1 MIRSVVSPAPDQR
14 LRPRIE
20 SLTDLVFGLALSI
33 GAIGLINNKPTDT
46 KSLIVSVGGFGFS
59 FLILI
64 SIWFRYTEVMS
75 ILRVEV
81 ARTRILNT
89 TLLFLVAIE
98 PYLFNLLNFDGPF
111 AAGSLGDAASVGFA
125 VDLGTIYAIMAS
137 FTSILGKE
145 GGGLATPYLVKKYRH
160 IRNLE
165 IAVAL
170 IFLVSALPEFWI
182 LNLPGGFVGGG
193 GPLRYYTWLV
203 TFPLI
208 RGENILSRWK
218 SVSGLLRRFLARHR
232 GRNPV
237 L

>member
-1 MIRSVVSPAPDQR
+1 MAESVELSQPVQR
-14 LRPRIE
+14 PRPRIE

-33 GAIGLINNKPTDT
+33 GAIGLINNKPRDT
-46 KSLIVSVGGFGFS
+46 PSLIVSIGGFGLS

-89 TLLFLVAIE
+89 TLFLVAIE
-98 PYLFNLLNFDGPF
+98 PYLFNLLNFNGPF
-111 AAGSLGDAASVGFA
+111 AAGSLVDAASVGFA
-125 VDLGTIYAIMAS
+125 IDLGTIYAIMAS

-145 GGGLATPYLVKKYRH
+145 GSGLATPDIVKKYRH
-160 IRNLE
+160 IRNFE
-165 IAVAL
+165 IVVAI
-170 IFLVSALPEFWI
+170 IFLISALPEFWI
-182 LNLPGGFVGGG
+182 MNLPGGFVAGG
-193 GPLRYYTWLV
+193 GPLRYYAWLL

-208 RGENILSRWK
+208 KGENILSRWK
-218 SVSGLLRRFLARHR
+218 SESRLLKRFFTKHR
-232 GRNPV
+232 GRNQV